1 MLRVLSLLI
10 TFGMAW
16 PVLGNEPYRAPDATD
31 TAKAHAESHCAIEHA
46 QRLARDP
53 DQVRALTGAA
63 PSLPA
68 PQVSLS
74 PGTFIDPSLITV
86 EKARIDVQKLLDQ
99 QPAASMT
106 AISAPTQSAA
116 LVFVSFAMPAASLK
130 ALLDE
135 SAKTGAPLVLRGMVD
150 GSMKRTLEHIREL
163 VTGVRPDGPQ
173 PTITIDPTAYARFD
187 VDKVPSFVFALE
199 PIRPCERETCPT
211 PLHLKV
217 SGDVSLSYAL
227 DIMSSQAKSAAARA
241 QVKAWLK
248 RRGEPL

>member
-1 MLRVLSLLI
+1 MLRVLSLLVALGI
-10 TFGMAW
+10 TVPASA
-16 PVLGNEPYRAPDATD
+16 NEPYRVPDAVD
-31 TAKAHAESHCAIEHA
+31 TAKAHAESHGAIEHA
-46 QRLARDP
+46 QWLARDP
-53 DQVRALTGAA
+53 DQLRALTGAA

-68 PQVSLS
+68 PQVSPS
-74 PGTFIDPSLITV
+74 PGTFIDPSLVTV

-99 QPAASMT
+99 QPAASTT
-106 AISAPTQSAA
+106 ATAAPTQSAA
-116 LVFVSFAMPAASLK
+116 LIFVSFAMPEASFK
-130 ALLDE
+130 SLLDE
-135 SAKTGAPLVLRGMVD
+135 SAKTGTSLVLRGMVD
-150 GSMKRTLEHIREL
+150 GSMKRTLERLRAL
-163 VTGVRPDGPQ
+163 VTGVTPNGPQ

-227 DIMSSQAKSAAARA
+227 DIMSRQAKSPAARA

-248 RRGEPL
+248 RNGETP

>member
-1 MLRVLSLLI
+1 M
-10 TFGMAW
+10 
-16 PVLGNEPYRAPDATD
+16 
-31 TAKAHAESHCAIEHA
+31 
-46 QRLARDP
+46 
-53 DQVRALTGAA
+53 
-63 PSLPA
+63 
-68 PQVSLS
+68 
-74 PGTFIDPSLITV
+74 
-86 EKARIDVQKLLDQ
+86 QKLLDQ
-99 QPAASMT
+99 QPAASAT
-106 AISAPTQSAA
+106 ATAAPTQSAA
-116 LVFVSFAMPAASLK
+116 LIFVSFAMPEASLK

-150 GSMKRTLEHIREL
+150 GSMKRTLERLRAL
-163 VTGVRPDGPQ
+163 VTGVTPDGPQ

-227 DIMSSQAKSAAARA
+227 DIMSRQAKSPTARA